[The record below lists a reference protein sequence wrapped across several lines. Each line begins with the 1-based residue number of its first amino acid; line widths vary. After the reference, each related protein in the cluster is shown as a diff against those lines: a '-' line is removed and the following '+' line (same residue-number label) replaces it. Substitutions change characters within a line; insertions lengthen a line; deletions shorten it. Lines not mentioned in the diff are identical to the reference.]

1 MFDMKVT
8 ALWQR
13 GVSTTYTTHVGIAEA
28 SDLRGVGRAS
38 MGSLRIRNVG
48 RGEGPCR
55 VLSLGAKRRGRSLRV
70 RRATQSQPSQPQA
83 RREPWRPRKHAWCAA
98 AVLPRTA
105 CSPSWSCSVM
115 I

>member
-28 SDLRGVGRAS
+28 SD
-38 MGSLRIRNVG
+38 
-48 RGEGPCR
+48 
-55 VLSLGAKRRGRSLRV
+55 
-70 RRATQSQPSQPQA
+70 
-83 RREPWRPRKHAWCAA
+83 
-98 AVLPRTA
+98 
-105 CSPSWSCSVM
+105 SVM